1 MANRDI
7 PTELLSDFVYYG
19 KYAKYLDNL
28 QRRESWEE
36 AWDRVYNMHAKKY
49 DFDNRTDE
57 IPLLTRVAISK
68 GKQKKLL
75 GSQRVLQFAGEPIFQ
90 REMRAYNCQYSYCD
104 RPRFFAEIL
113 FLLLCG
119 SGCGFSVQSH
129 HVAKLPKLVDMD
141 TWHLRRK
148 KEIFVED
155 SIEGWADAV
164 NCLINAYLPTNA
176 EDSSFEPEFNYVL
189 VRKKGS
195 KLSSGGKAPGY
206 KPLETA
212 LERVRA
218 ILVKAVAN
226 RDLKDSLSTIE
237 CYDIVLHLSDAVLSG
252 GVRRS
257 ACIALFDIDDED
269 MLNSKTG
276 NWFVENPQRAR
287 ANNSVVCIQDEV
299 TYEDFENVIKRTKE
313 FGDPGF
319 VFVKSREHGTNPCG
333 EVSLIPVLIT
343 DPDGNVCKEYTL
355 DMLDNQDKYKA
366 FGYTYESGWQ
376 SCNLCTIDM
385 SKVATTTEFY
395 FLCEYATV
403 LGTLQAGYTNA
414 GYLGITSQK
423 IIERESLLGIS
434 MTGIME
440 NPAIAL
446 NPQILRGGAAIVV
459 NTNKEISSL
468 LGIPQ
473 AARTTTVKPEGTG
486 SLVLGTS
493 SGIHAHHHKRFLR
506 RVQNSLLDPVYQ
518 YFKEKNPKLCEKSVW
533 NTNTEEEVITF
544 PVSVPPESVVKGE
557 LTAEKFLENVRTVQ
571 ENWVLPGTALPM
583 SVEGATHNVSNTCE
597 VKDSEWEK
605 VTKILFDN
613 RHIYSGVSLLG
624 SFGDY
629 DVPQAPLQR
638 VYCTNEIKEMCTEE
652 EYSIALDIYTNPDKD
667 NLEVSKEIKKIVGY
681 IAVYEHWK
689 YLRANLRSVDYSRMI
704 ETDDNTKQAET
715 LACGSGGC
723 ELV

>member
-1 MANRDI
+1 MVDI

-19 KYAKYLDNL
+19 KYAKYLEDA

-49 DFDNRTDE
+49 GFSDRTDAL
-57 IPLLTRVAISK
+57 PLMAKVAIK
-68 GKQKKLL
+68 RGKEKKLL
-75 GSQRVLQFAGEPIFQ
+75 GSQRVLQFAGDPILT

-104 RPRFFAEIL
+104 RPRFFGEIL

-129 HVAKLPKLVDMD
+129 HVAKLPSLVPLD
-141 TWHLRRK
+141 TWHLRTK
-148 KEIFVED
+148 KEFFVED

-164 NCLINAYLPTNA
+164 NELINAYLPPSP
-176 EDSSFEPEFNYVL
+176 EHGQYEPEFNYML
-189 VRKKGS
+189 IRSKGS
-195 KLSSGGKAPGY
+195 RLSSGGKAPGF

-212 LERVRA
+212 LERVRK
-218 ILVKAVAN
+218 ILIDAVAN
-226 RDLKDSLSTIE
+226 QDLSNQLSTIQ

-257 ACIALFDIDDED
+257 ACIALFDINDGA

-276 NWFVENPQRAR
+276 NWFNENPQRAR
-287 ANNSVVCIQDEV
+287 ANNSVVCVQDEV
-299 TYEDFENVIKRTKE
+299 TYEDFERVVKRTKE

-333 EVSLIPVLIT
+333 EVSLIPLLILH
-343 DPDGNVCKEYTL
+343 PDGSVCKEYTL
-355 DMLDNQDKYKA
+355 DMLNNQDKYKA
-366 FGYTYESGWQ
+366 MGYTYESGWQ
-376 SCNLCTIDM
+376 ACNLCTIDM
-385 SKVATTTEFY
+385 SKVATVTEFY
-395 FLCEYATV
+395 WLCEYAAV

-414 GYLGITSQK
+414 GYLGITSQR

-440 NPAIAL
+440 NTSLAL
-446 NPQILRGGAAIVV
+446 NAQVLREGAAAVV
-459 NTNKEISSL
+459 AANKEIARMI
-468 LGIPQ
+468 GIPQ
-473 AARTTTVKPEGTG
+473 AARCTTVKPEGTG

-506 RVQNSLLDPVYQ
+506 RVQNSLLDPVYL
-518 YFKEKNPKLCEKSVW
+518 YFKERNPKLCEKSVW
-533 NTNTEEEVITF
+533 NTNTEEEVATF

-557 LTAEKFLENVRTVQ
+557 LTATEFLANVKLVQ
-571 ENWVLPGTALPM
+571 ENWVIPGTALPM
-583 SVEGATHNVSNTCE
+583 STEGASHNVSNTCE
-597 VKDSEWEK
+597 VKDDEWET

-624 SFGDY
+624 SFGDC

-638 VYCTNEIKEMCTEE
+638 VYCTSEIKEMCSED
-652 EYSIALDIYTNPDKD
+652 EYMLALEIYTDPSKD
-667 NLEVSKEIKKIVGY
+667 NKEVSAHIKRIVGY
-681 IAVYEHWK
+681 ISVYEHWK
-689 YLRANLRSVDYSRMI
+689 YLRANLKSVDYSKMVEVI
-704 ETDDNTKQAET
+704 DNTKQMDT
-715 LACGSGGC
+715 IACSGGSC
-723 ELV
+723 EIL